1 MNQRLIKIL
10 LTVAVVAGGTGLLVY
25 SSMGHAQYYKMVD
38 ELMVEPADWV
48 DKTLRL
54 HGFVEAGSIKEEIVD
69 QQTQTTFIVQNNGA
83 RMLVHHTGPK
93 PDTFKDLSEVVAKG
107 RVSREGGEYVFH
119 ATELMA
125 KCPSKYEGAAQ
136 NRNLD
141 QADLPLF

>member
-25 SSMGHAQYYKMVD
+25 SSMGHAQYY
-38 ELMVEPADWV
+38 LMVEPADWV

-83 RMLVHHTGPK
+83 RMLVHHIGPK

-119 ATELMA
+119 ATELLA